1 MPFTVLNEIC
11 PDQATPELMELTAR
25 LGGMMPYRK
34 AAEVLAEFLPIEPM
48 SPYPTHQTVRK
59 RTLTLGARLE
69 EQSLRRERESPPLAC
84 ERTQLEFMLD
94 DPLDVENGKR
104 RANNHSES
112 VLRGR

>member
-1 MPFTVLNEIC
+1 
-11 PDQATPELMELTAR
+11 MELSAR

-34 AAEVLAEFLPIEPM
+34 AAEVLAEFLPIEP
-48 SPYPTHQTVRK
+48 TEGHQTVRT

-94 DPLDVENGKR
+94 DPMDVENGKR
-104 RANNHSES
+104 RANNRSES